1 MGSSKEDGRLPLV
14 QGLQVQTITSNI
26 WLQMAACISEVVQD
40 SSLIWSFLNFIVGL
54 YLSMHT
60 SADLLWLCSYFC
72 VREVSLYWMPLLLL
86 ALRKTWGFK
95 TESFYGTIS
104 CELNCWVKTFFVFWH
119 FSVKLQ
125 VIWSSWMLI
134 EDVLIGSTT
143 PISTK
148 GHFLMDCYTQFLHF
162 YWQVRIKTSN
172 LKMIIRPI

>member
-1 MGSSKEDGRLPLV
+1 MIFLELYCG
-14 QGLQVQTITSNI
+14 TIFI
-26 WLQMAACISEVVQD
+26 HAHVCR
-40 SSLIWSFLNFIVGL
+40 SFMIMFVF
-54 YLSMHT
+54 
-60 SADLLWLCSYFC
+60 LCSGS
-72 VREVSLYWMPLLLL
+72 VSLNWMPLLLL

-125 VIWSSWMLI
+125 VIWSLWMLI

-148 GHFLMDCYTQFLHF
+148 GHFLMEICYTQFLHF

-172 LKMIIRPI
+172 RKMIIRPI

>member
-1 MGSSKEDGRLPLV
+1 MY
-14 QGLQVQTITSNI
+14 
-26 WLQMAACISEVVQD
+26 
-40 SSLIWSFLNFIVGL
+40 IWSCSGAISDMIFLELYCGTIFIHAHVCR
-54 YLSMHT
+54 SFMIMFVF
-60 SADLLWLCSYFC
+60 LCSGS
-72 VREVSLYWMPLLLL
+72 VSLNWMPLLLL

-104 CELNCWVKTFFVFWH
+104 CELNCWVKTFFVFCH

>member
-1 MGSSKEDGRLPLV
+1 MIFLELYCG
-14 QGLQVQTITSNI
+14 TIFI
-26 WLQMAACISEVVQD
+26 HAHVCR
-40 SSLIWSFLNFIVGL
+40 SLMIMFVF
-54 YLSMHT
+54 
-60 SADLLWLCSYFC
+60 LCSGS
-72 VREVSLYWMPLLLL
+72 VSLNWMPLLLL

-125 VIWSSWMLI
+125 VIWSLWMLI

-172 LKMIIRPI
+172 LKMIIRPILGMTYLLYWWPIFFCVLAYLENLGFAITKSSLTCCF

>member
-1 MGSSKEDGRLPLV
+1 MIFLELYCG
-14 QGLQVQTITSNI
+14 TIFI
-26 WLQMAACISEVVQD
+26 HAHVCR
-40 SSLIWSFLNFIVGL
+40 SFMIMFVF
-54 YLSMHT
+54 
-60 SADLLWLCSYFC
+60 LCSGS
-72 VREVSLYWMPLLLL
+72 VSLNWMPLLLL

-134 EDVLIGSTT
+134 EVVLIGSTT

-172 LKMIIRPI
+172 LKMIIRPIYGMTFLLYWWPIFFCVLAYLEHLGFAITKSSLTCCF